1 MIPLI
6 TASLVIL
13 FVVGN
18 EKDVQ
23 FGPRITVTF
32 IQLII
37 PVAAA
42 IHTALIFSPED
53 EPLEMLLALPR
64 PITWLV
70 FERVLV
76 VILIH
81 TAIGV
86 MGMGLMAA
94 QNKLPDA
101 GALLAAWIP
110 AMLFLVSFSLY
121 LTVRTHVMMMGL
133 VGALMAWFI
142 FMLFNPFLMPGM
154 PLPFPFNY
162 IQPLLWTVNIFA
174 QPYAF
179 PEVEYYTLNRLILLG
194 MTVFWF
200 WRTIAQLDDSE
211 TLLLSAQDR
220 QTRRRPAST
229 VETSRTK
236 RGLKL
241 HPAPVALSVLW
252 QIAAMW
258 LYETKL
264 HWRHRPLKVVLLTL
278 ILTTAITLLIA
289 YDSLVKV
296 MLPGIDI
303 ADIAID
309 QQMMIKGFL
318 FMRMSMSV
326 LTVVQMLIL
335 PVILADSVA
344 LDEADHMRDML
355 HSTPLPGWAYLAGK
369 IGGVWFA
376 SMTAIGLA
384 FVILCG
390 IWLLA
395 VGAYNPLPMLDSWIL
410 FSIPIVLF
418 NGGFAMLVGATQPN
432 RRRAVLVVIGAFL
445 ISAYLGGPAVEGF
458 IASLNLNPFNGS
470 LLMKIFEQTSTDPTT
485 YTPIFTMSGVM
496 DYVAGRGLSFFIT
509 ALIVGTWWSWRWS
522 GVSLRPKTA
531 SAVTPLPVQQG
542 SS

>member
-1 MIPLI
+1 MWVRCIVPLLLILITIGTVFAQDTSTASPDSLTERILTLAETRPIAQIILFALMALTLYAGALLLQSLRQRYSVPWRASLRLAGWVIPLI

-101 GALLAAWIP
+101 GALLVAWIP

-162 IQPLLWTVNIFA
+162 IQPLLWT
-174 QPYAF
+174 
-179 PEVEYYTLNRLILLG
+179 
-194 MTVFWF
+194 
-200 WRTIAQLDDSE
+200 
-211 TLLLSAQDR
+211 
-220 QTRRRPAST
+220 ST
-229 VETSRTK
+229 
-236 RGLKL
+236 
-241 HPAPVALSVLW
+241 
-252 QIAAMW
+252 
-258 LYETKL
+258 
-264 HWRHRPLKVVLLTL
+264 
-278 ILTTAITLLIA
+278 
-289 YDSLVKV
+289 SL
-296 MLPGIDI
+296 
-303 ADIAID
+303 
-309 QQMMIKGFL
+309 
-318 FMRMSMSV
+318 RS
-326 LTVVQMLIL
+326 
-335 PVILADSVA
+335 
-344 LDEADHMRDML
+344 
-355 HSTPLPGWAYLAGK
+355 
-369 IGGVWFA
+369 
-376 SMTAIGLA
+376 
-384 FVILCG
+384 
-390 IWLLA
+390 
-395 VGAYNPLPMLDSWIL
+395 PMPS
-410 FSIPIVLF
+410 
-418 NGGFAMLVGATQPN
+418 Q
-432 RRRAVLVVIGAFL
+432 
-445 ISAYLGGPAVEGF
+445 
-458 IASLNLNPFNGS
+458 
-470 LLMKIFEQTSTDPTT
+470 
-485 YTPIFTMSGVM
+485 
-496 DYVAGRGLSFFIT
+496 
-509 ALIVGTWWSWRWS
+509 RWS
-522 GVSLRPKTA
+522 ITRSIV
-531 SAVTPLPVQQG
+531 
-542 SS
+542 